1 MFKAKWYQQFW
12 SKAQH
17 KARPGLTDT
26 PENYALLETKCQ
38 RMHLDVLDGIFD
50 CTLVKYGIG
59 KQKPQLTVITSIA
72 KPTLSTLDLY
82 DRYCDSRKGT
92 VAETTLELE
101 FKGKFR
107 RAIIEAIDSVDN
119 DALAIRN
126 YLVEQRK
133 PKTVKECLRHLSKAY
148 QMGVRH
154 KLVQPG
160 RNKFPL
166 FFMCS
171 PQTST
176 ERVLRRCD

>member
-1 MFKAKWYQQFW
+1 MDGAKQVRKAYESTVRIERLADGMLRLQFNSGLSKQFW

-126 YLVEQRK
+126 YL
-133 PKTVKECLRHLSKAY
+133 
-148 QMGVRH
+148 
-154 KLVQPG
+154 
-160 RNKFPL
+160 
-166 FFMCS
+166 
-171 PQTST
+171 
-176 ERVLRRCD
+176 